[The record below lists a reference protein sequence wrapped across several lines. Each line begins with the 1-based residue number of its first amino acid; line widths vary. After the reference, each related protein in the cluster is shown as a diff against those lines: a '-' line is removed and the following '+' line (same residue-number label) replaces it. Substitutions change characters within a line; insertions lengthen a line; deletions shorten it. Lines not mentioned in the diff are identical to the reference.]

1 MYNKNQNTMTQ
12 EQLRMQMLAG
22 IITESQYKE
31 MLNEENT
38 LPDWIEGEEIDGG
51 EIILYAKKDWFNKN
65 KQALEKNI
73 KEFYMLYS
81 RSRGAFLKAFP
92 DYNPKE
98 DYITD
103 DGTTFLDG
111 KPAGVNSSDK
121 LENRQEMANKMW
133 SRFENGKGYYIDIN
147 DKNDLNFLTGIVD
160 KTEIDNIKE
169 YIKTK
174 YKGKNFANILINP
187 KTT

>member
-1 MYNKNQNTMTQ
+1 MDK
-12 EQLRMQMLAG
+12 ERLRMQMLAG
-22 IITESQYKE
+22 IITESQYKN
-31 MLNEENT
+31 MLNENNT
-38 LPDWIEGEEIDGG
+38 LPDWIEGDELDGG
-51 EIILYAKKDWFNKN
+51 EAILYAKEDWFNKN

-81 RSRGAFLKAFP
+81 RSKGAFLKAFP

-103 DGTTFLDG
+103 DGGTFLDG

-121 LENRQEMANKMW
+121 LEYRQKKANDWW
-133 SRFENGKGYYIDIN
+133 SRFENGKGYININ

-160 KTEIDNIKE
+160 KTVIDNIKE

-174 YKGKNFANILINP
+174 YKGKNFINILINP